1 VPSKRTEINLLYGP
15 SNAIE
20 LDYPG
25 QVVARA
31 RFAGEIVP
39 APGNE
44 PRAMMKRIKNRRE
57 FIFGQQVLQERL
69 EPEIHLEE
77 VLAFDPLKVS
87 QSWHR

>member
-1 VPSKRTEINLLYGP
+1 MPRKRTEVNLFYGT

-44 PRAMMKRIKNRRE
+44 PRAMMKRIENRRV
-57 FIFGQQVLQERL
+57 FFFGQQILQERL

-77 VLAFDPLKVS
+77 VIALDSLKVS
-87 QSWHR
+87 QS